1 MKPTQ
6 PRLAF
11 ALELVAETNAM
22 IRTAFHARQH
32 ATTEKSANDYATETD
47 AAVEALIA
55 SRIAAAFPGDALL
68 GEESGARA
76 LGDASPTGVRWI
88 VDPIDGTFNFV
99 HGFPYVATSVAIER
113 DGVVEAGVITN
124 PIAGECFYAERG
136 AGAWVHMV
144 NAQPCA
150 LGVSGCPDLGKA
162 LVGSVLPS
170 AAAKSF
176 ERVLPAWLDVARNC
190 GSIRRTGAAALD
202 LAQVAAG
209 RMDGFFV
216 MSLAPWDAAAGAL
229 LVHEAGGFVCDFTG
243 GNRFLDTNQVIA
255 GNTAVSSQLS
265 KVLAPYATWVKT
277 SHQKIEGQC

>member
-11 ALELVAETNAM
+11 ALELVTETNAM
-22 IRTAFHARQH
+22 IRAAFAARQH
-32 ATTEKSANDYATETD
+32 VTTEKSANDFATETD

-55 SRIAAAFPGDALL
+55 ERIAVAFPGDMLL
-68 GEESGARA
+68 GEEGGARA
-76 LGDASPTGVRWI
+76 LGDAAPTGVRWI

-99 HGFPYVATSVAIER
+99 HGFPYVATSIAVER
-113 DGVVEAGVITN
+113 DGVVEAAVVTN
-124 PIAGECFYAERG
+124 PIYDECFYAERG
-136 AGAWVHMV
+136 GGAWLRVGDGTPSLLSVSH
-144 NAQPCA
+144 CA
-150 LGVSGCPDLGKA
+150 DLGKA

-176 ERVLPAWLDVARNC
+176 QTVLPAWLDVARSC

-216 MSLAPWDAAAGAL
+216 MSLAAWDAAAGGL
-229 LVHEAGGFVCDFTG
+229 LVREAGGQVCDFSG
-243 GNRFLDTNQVIA
+243 GNSFLETNQVIA
-255 GNTAVSSQLS
+255 GNAAVSSQLA
-265 KVLAPYATWVKT
+265 KVLAPYAT
-277 SHQKIEGQC
+277 

>member
-6 PRLAF
+6 PRLVF
-11 ALELVAETNAM
+11 ALDLVAETNAM
-22 IRTAFHARQH
+22 IRAAFDARQH
-32 ATTEKSANDYATETD
+32 VTTEKSANDFATETD

-55 SRIAAAFPGDALL
+55 ERIATAFPGDTLL
-68 GEESGARA
+68 GEEGGARA
-76 LGDASPTGVRWI
+76 LGDAPSTGVRWI

-99 HGFPYVATSVAIER
+99 HGFPYVATSIAVER

-124 PIAGECFYAERG
+124 PIYGECFYAERG
-136 AGAWVHMV
+136 GGAWLRTGTDEPRALAVSR
-144 NAQPCA
+144 CA
-150 LGVSGCPDLGKA
+150 ELSKA

-176 ERVLPAWLDVARNC
+176 DRVLPAWLDVARSC

-216 MSLAPWDAAAGAL
+216 MSLAAWDAAAGAL
-229 LVHEAGGFVCDFTG
+229 LVREAGGFVCDFEG
-243 GNRFLDTNQVIA
+243 GDRFLETNQVIA
-255 GNTAVSSQLS
+255 GNAAVSSQLA
-265 KVLAPYATWVKT
+265 KVLAPHAT
-277 SHQKIEGQC
+277 